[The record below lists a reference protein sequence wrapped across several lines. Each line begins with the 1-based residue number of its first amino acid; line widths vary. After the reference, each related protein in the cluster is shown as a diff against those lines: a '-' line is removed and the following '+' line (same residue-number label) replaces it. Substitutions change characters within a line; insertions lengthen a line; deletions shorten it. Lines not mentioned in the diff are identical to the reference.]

1 MTSMVLSIVAAAALA
16 WPGTAIPAWPAAP
29 RWLRRFGLAVA
40 AGVACACLVLL
51 VSGTSPPGFV
61 AAPLLGGAAALGAHL
76 TSRRARLRARRVAPL
91 QLAASFDLLA
101 ACLRS
106 GLGVPRAITV
116 VADALPQRVACVLH
130 RTAGLLALGAPPEQA
145 WQPALS
151 LPATEALARGAL
163 RSARSGTALAEVAA
177 SLAEQTRAEA
187 DDAAKAAAERSGVL
201 VSGPLGCC
209 FLPAFLV
216 LGVVPVVIGLTHT
229 MSEHW

>member
-1 MTSMVLSIVAAAALA
+1 MTS
-16 WPGTAIPAWPAAP
+16 
-29 RWLRRFGLAVA
+29 
-40 AGVACACLVLL
+40 LVLL
-51 VSGTSPPGFV
+51 TIAAATLAVPGGAASMPAAKTRGLRRYGLALLAGAACGSTVLLLSGTSLPGIV
-61 AAPLLGGAAALGAHL
+61 AAPLLGGAAAVGTHL
-76 TSRRARLRARRVAPL
+76 VSVRARARAQRVAPL

-116 VADALPQRVACVLH
+116 VAEALPERVAGVLH

-151 LPATEALARGAL
+151 LPATEALARGAI

-177 SLAEQTRAEA
+177 SLAERTRAEA
-187 DDAAKAAAERSGVL
+187 GDLAKAAAERSGVL

-229 MSEHW
+229 MFDH